1 MLSNLSALGQVE
13 LPTVGSREHLVARLQ
28 VLEEERYA
36 LRERLLEGLSVAEAR
51 EVLREQLVMAEFEAE
66 CYRGILEE
74 RS

>member
-13 LPTVGSREHLVARLQ
+13 LPTVGSRGHLVARLQ

-51 EVLREQLVMAEFEAE
+51 EVLREQLVMAEFKAE